1 MDAGQ
6 DGTARAAGRVQL
18 LGWKRDEHGKQQK
31 ADSLGGPTLEE
42 PAGRCAGASDD
53 G

>member
-31 ADSLGGPTLEE
+31 ADICICGNLRRVADVT
-42 PAGRCAGASDD
+42 
-53 G
+53 